1 MSGSLIAPP
10 PPSLLANR
18 ELYLYLLRIHDLL
31 NGTDSSLAMSADLAS
46 GAGSQAI
53 ALADRAASD
62 AESAMLMPAPH
73 VGPTKAD
80 VEAAMLSVPVRQG
93 LTPADLQSSQLAAM
107 RGQMSALQSQL
118 DAVALMSRPAVLMQ
132 QFRAISVS
140 AAYYVKP
147 WEFVDVNATG
157 GAVTVTLS
165 DAASNV
171 GKLCGVAKN
180 DASANNVTVSG
191 AINGAASATI
201 TVQYTALLFISIG
214 TEWRLW

>member
-31 NGTDSSLAMSADLAS
+31 NGTDSSLAMSVDLAS
-46 GAGSQAI
+46 GAGAQAI

-62 AESAMLMPAPH
+62 AE
-73 VGPTKAD
+73 
-80 VEAAMLSVPVRQG
+80 AAMLSRPVRQG

-107 RGQMSALQSQL
+107 RGQISALQSQL

-157 GAVTVTLS
+157 GAVTVTLP

>member
-1 MSGSLIAPP
+1 MSGSSIAPP

-31 NGTDSSLAMSADLAS
+31 NGTDSSLAVSADLAS
-46 GAGSQAI
+46 GGGAQAI
-53 ALADRAASD
+53 ALADRAAGQ
-62 AESAMLMPAPH
+62 AEAAMLMPAPQH
-73 VGPTKAD
+73 
-80 VEAAMLSVPVRQG
+80 G
-93 LTPADLQSSQLAAM
+93 LTAADMQSAQIMAM
-107 RGQMSALQSQL
+107 RGQMHGLQAQI
-118 DAVALMSRPAVLMQ
+118 DAVAMMSRPAVMMQ
-132 QFRAISVS
+132 QFRAISVT
-140 AAYYVKP
+140 AAHYVKP

-157 GAVTVTLS
+157 GAVTVTLP

-180 DASANNVTVSG
+180 DSSANNVTVSG

-201 TVQYTALLFISIG
+201 NLQYMALLFISIG